1 MTHVREIS
9 ADEIS
14 KYKYIGINNH
24 AGDLTDYHSENY
36 VLISREEQHNVIV
49 LMINYTDRE
58 KAEVTIFKNGE
69 SYANYMHALYKRD
82 KNESLGYVYSF
93 LVYKNKIAMVE

>member
-1 MTHVREIS
+1 MTHVRDITIEELS
-9 ADEIS
+9 E
-14 KYKYIGINNH
+14 YKYIGVNNH
-24 AGDLTDYHSENY
+24 AGLIEKNDAGGHI
-36 VLISREEQHNVIV
+36 LISSEEQSHIII
-49 LMINYTDRE
+49 LMVNYTDRE